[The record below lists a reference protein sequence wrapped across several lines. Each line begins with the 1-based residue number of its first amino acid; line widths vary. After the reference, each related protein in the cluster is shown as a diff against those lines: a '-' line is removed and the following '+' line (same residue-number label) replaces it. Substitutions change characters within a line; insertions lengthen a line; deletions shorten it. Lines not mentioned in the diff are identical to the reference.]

1 MVSEPRWMIMI
12 MAVIIVA
19 SAVGLVS
26 GSGHNSIHLKPGAVQ
41 TIIHSALRAYVA
53 FC

>member
-1 MVSEPRWMIMI
+1 MIMI
-12 MAVIIVA
+12 MAVIIMA
-19 SAVGLVS
+19 GAVGLVS
-26 GSGHNSIHLKPGAVQ
+26 GSGHSSIHLKPGGALQ